1 MINSYEVWDKVTKE
15 SESIADSEDVIVE
28 SEVHDVEQAI
38 LSVIQ
43 YN

>member
-15 SESIADSEDVIVE
+15 SESIADSEDIIVE
-28 SEVHDVEQAI
+28 DEAHDVEQAI
-38 LSVIQ
+38 KSLIQ